1 MIRFLIHRFATGCDP
16 FCYKRWYEFIAL
28 FCISFFVASGK
39 AAGLLEPNG
48 EALSSVAF
56 LVSLKIEPTS
66 SVALVPIGGDSGREQ
81 SARGGTLFVR
91 HH

>member
-28 FCISFFVASGK
+28 FCIAFFVASGK
-39 AAGLLEPNG
+39 AAGLLEPSG

-56 LVSLKIEPTS
+56 LVSLKIESTS
-66 SVALVPIGGDSGREQ
+66 SVALVPIGLDSGQYQ
-81 SARGGTLFVR
+81 SAQVGKPLVQD
-91 HH
+91 H